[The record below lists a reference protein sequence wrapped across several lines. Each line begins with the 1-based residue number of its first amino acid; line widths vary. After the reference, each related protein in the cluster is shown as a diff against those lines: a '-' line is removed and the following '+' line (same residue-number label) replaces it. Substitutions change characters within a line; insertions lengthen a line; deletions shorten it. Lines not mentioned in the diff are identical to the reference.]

1 MALAPKEPEVFFQR
15 AGYMSIS
22 NWQNCFFRHYRDNEK
37 IDSTTWLSAFFSKE
51 TIANLQKAA
60 DLSPNNYEYISLATY
75 FEWLDVMIQ
84 VKATNYTPDILSD
97 AARKSTHNA
106 MTRLENLSE
115 VPDKKT
121 AAGALENLG
130 MLNITFGNSQAAATD
145 FRRAIS
151 LDPTREQSWDILLGT
166 LKDSASPD
174 ELVAICTSRL
184 KYKNSARNHLLL
196 GKLYANQKIWDKAT
210 EQAAIANE
218 FETNNI
224 ISSLLLAAVAL
235 KQSDQTNYLSI
246 ADINLSRAKAILEKT
261 PDNDEKTKRWRE
273 FMLDGAIFC
282 ALNNQPEIARD
293 WAKEVLKYFPN
304 DETAQEILKN
314 LRAN

>member
-1 MALAPKEPEVFFQR
+1 
-15 AGYMSIS
+15 
-22 NWQNCFFRHYRDNEK
+22 
-37 IDSTTWLSAFFSKE
+37 
-51 TIANLQKAA
+51 
-60 DLSPNNYEYISLATY
+60 
-75 FEWLDVMIQ
+75 
-84 VKATNYTPDILSD
+84 
-97 AARKSTHNA
+97 